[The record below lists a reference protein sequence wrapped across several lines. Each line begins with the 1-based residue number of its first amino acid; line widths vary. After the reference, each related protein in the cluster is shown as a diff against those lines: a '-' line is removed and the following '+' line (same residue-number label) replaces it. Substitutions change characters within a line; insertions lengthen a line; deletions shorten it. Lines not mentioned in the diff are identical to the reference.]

1 MPRRL
6 LELIRW
12 EDNSSPFAKSCVY
25 CGNMGRRIPETGTS
39 VRAHS
44 SHHGRAPQGDVAV
57 WVHMSGSSLIDM
69 GERRSAD
76 VSRHEAQRAG
86 PTSEDARRRISDLG
100 LAVNCA
106 CVARRRGGCALRR
119 V

>member
-1 MPRRL
+1 MLRK
-6 LELIRW
+6 LEPDGLFQHTIKPHSLDKIIRH
-12 EDNSSPFAKSCVY
+12 DFYARVFS
-25 CGNMGRRIPETGTS
+25 TS
-39 VRAHS
+39 MKNKWAQRAYI
-44 SHHGRAPQGDVAV
+44 G
-57 WVHMSGSSLIDM
+57 GSSLIDM

-76 VSRHEAQRAG
+76 VSNHEARRAG